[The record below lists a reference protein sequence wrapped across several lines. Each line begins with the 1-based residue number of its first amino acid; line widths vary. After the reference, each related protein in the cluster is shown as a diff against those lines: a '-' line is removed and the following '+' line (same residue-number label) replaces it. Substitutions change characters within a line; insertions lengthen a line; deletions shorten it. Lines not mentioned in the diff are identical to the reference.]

1 MSVWSESRSLLKNHL
16 LTSVYNSTP
25 SHTKEKN
32 KLTCLWAAPHW
43 PEPFSCPPVRPKK
56 EPGNSDKVTQ
66 DALHREPYKPEA
78 EGRGVTPYPTG
89 RWQAGGSS
97 SLSYHGGGKE
107 VTIYRGNRCQ
117 TGSPVNR
124 RTTEEQVSAS
134 PSG

>member
-1 MSVWSESRSLLKNHL
+1 MGC
-16 LTSVYNSTP
+16 TP
-25 SHTKEKN
+25 
-32 KLTCLWAAPHW
+32 LAY
-43 PEPFSCPPVRPKK
+43 EPFSCPPVRPKK

-78 EGRGVTPYPTG
+78 KGRGVTPYPQADG
-89 RWQAGGSS
+89 RQEAAAV
-97 SLSYHGGGKE
+97 LATMGGKE
-107 VTIYRGNRCQ
+107 VTVYRGNRCQ